1 VRLFTKDTKV
11 EALRGVPLFEGL
23 SKKELTEIA
32 NASEDL
38 TFEPG
43 RALCKEGRLAREF
56 FVLIDGTAEVTKN
69 GKKIDTRS
77 GGDFVGEIALI
88 MHQPRSATVTA
99 ITQVRCFVLTSRD
112 FRRTLDDNPSIEPK
126 IMRALAERL
135 VQLSGESF

>member
-1 VRLFTKDTKV
+1 MGLFTKNTKV

-23 SKKELTEIA
+23 SKKELSEIA

-88 MHQPRSATVTA
+88 MHQPRIATVTA
-99 ITQVRCFVLTSRD
+99 TTPVRCFVLTSRD

-135 VQLSGESF
+135 VQLSGESV

>member
-126 IMRALAERL
+126 IMRTLAERL
-135 VQLSGESF
+135 VQLSGESV

>member
-1 VRLFTKDTKV
+1 MGLFTKNTKV
-11 EALRGVPLFEGL
+11 EALRGVPLFDGL

-43 RALCKEGRLAREF
+43 QALCKEGRLAREF

-69 GKKIDTRS
+69 GKKIDTRR

-88 MHQPRSATVTA
+88 MHQPRTATVTA
-99 ITQVRCFVLTSRD
+99 TTPVRCFVLTSRD

-135 VQLSGESF
+135 VQLGGESL